1 MKASVISSFT
11 MNASANFS
19 NRSLVS
25 ASFSQERTHGG
36 GFTNCL
42 GVIEAE
48 FCEARAAKMANGL
61 ANAARKRVVRMLNR
75 FRGERSDRNWLV
87 ESKDHGDDGLGMEQ
101 CENMASYISPLSHPH
116 PTRFI
121 P

>member
-87 ESKDHGDDGLGMEQ
+87 ESKDHGDDG
-101 CENMASYISPLSHPH
+101 
-116 PTRFI
+116 
-121 P
+121 